1 MSYWQ
6 LVSIKDVELSED
18 KETIE
23 INHGSDDSGNLYV
36 EINTKDMLDL
46 LKKEKLITD
55 WRPI

>member
-23 INHGSDDSGNLYV
+23 INHGSDDSGNLYI
-36 EINTKDMLDL
+36 EINTQDMLDL
-46 LKKEKLITD
+46 FKKREANY
-55 WRPI
+55 